1 MKIAMIMVL
10 LFDLASCLMR
20 NGCVHVSIHT
30 HVQLVPNSAKTGES
44 RSLVV
49 SLCVPI
55 APSLRCGSVC
65 AAVACGCLRLVC
77 ATVWGLSSP
86 RVGSDR
92 DTNASSPR
100 TRRPTTSSSTCQ
112 WNYGKGTQ

>member
-1 MKIAMIMVL
+1 MIMVL

-55 APSLRCGSVC
+55 AGGVAGAAAGTGTATMGGAVRVAMARSAGSMG
-65 AAVACGCLRLVC
+65 A
-77 ATVWGLSSP
+77 
-86 RVGSDR
+86 RVV
-92 DTNASSPR
+92 
-100 TRRPTTSSSTCQ
+100 
-112 WNYGKGTQ
+112 GTPLT